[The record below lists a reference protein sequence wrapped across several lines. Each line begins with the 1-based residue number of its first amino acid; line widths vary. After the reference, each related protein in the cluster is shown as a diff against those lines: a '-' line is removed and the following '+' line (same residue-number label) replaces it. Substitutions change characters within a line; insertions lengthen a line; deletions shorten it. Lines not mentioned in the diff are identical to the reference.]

1 MFHFTKDKSTFSRF
15 ALEMMA
21 VDSNIRH
28 LKKVGTNMDESI
40 YNGVKAVIPEV
51 KQLYCDRHLRQRD
64 EKNLMRY
71 LVQQNEV
78 HRKEIAPRTKSRKG
92 LYKKFGLAEPP
103 GKPDFNIKLALLRE
117 KWESRCSGFYD
128 WFLKHRK
135 EKFENSVIAL
145 ARDGSN
151 VFGMFY

>member
-78 HRKEIAPRTKSRKG
+78 HRKEIAPRTKSRKIYMMIG
-92 LYKKFGLAEPP
+92 KVYIKSSVWQSLQTNLISILNLLCWKKS
-103 GKPDFNIKLALLRE
+103 GKVVAQVSMI
-117 KWESRCSGFYD
+117 GF
-128 WFLKHRK
+128 WNTERKSLK
-135 EKFENSVIAL
+135 IASL
-145 ARDGSN
+145 H
-151 VFGMFY
+151 